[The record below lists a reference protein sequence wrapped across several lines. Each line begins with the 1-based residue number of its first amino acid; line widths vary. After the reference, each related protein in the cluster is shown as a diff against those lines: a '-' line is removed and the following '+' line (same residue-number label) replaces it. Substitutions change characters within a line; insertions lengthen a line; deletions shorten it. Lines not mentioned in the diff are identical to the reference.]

1 MGNTINGEIDENTS
15 AKNAIPLEASTD
27 GRHAA
32 TLDDEFKGK
41 LVHVCFNSANPF
53 QTRIEGRP
61 RAKR

>member
-1 MGNTINGEIDENTS
+1 MKHGS
-15 AKNAIPLEASTD
+15 VKNAIPLETSTD

-53 QTRIEGRP
+53 QTRIEGTPAR
-61 RAKR
+61 

>member
-1 MGNTINGEIDENTS
+1 MKTQSG
-15 AKNAIPLEASTD
+15 KNAIPLEASTD
-27 GRHAA
+27 GRHAP

-53 QTRIEGRP
+53 QIRIEGRP